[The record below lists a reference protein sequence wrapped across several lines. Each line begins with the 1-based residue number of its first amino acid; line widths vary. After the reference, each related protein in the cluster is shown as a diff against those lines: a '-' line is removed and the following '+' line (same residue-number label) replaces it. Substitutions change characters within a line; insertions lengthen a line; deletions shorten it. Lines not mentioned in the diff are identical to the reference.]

1 MSKIVMTKQ
10 EFAHLI
16 HAKAAQEVMEGLV
29 QLVNEMVGKDDFKP
43 EIFLPVLIGIFSNLT
58 DDYNKEVA
66 KYIKEEDAGFA
77 IEDVFIKDV

>member
-1 MSKIVMTKQ
+1 MSKIVMTKK
-10 EFAHLI
+10 EFANLI
-16 HAKAAQEVMEGLV
+16 HAKAAQEVMESLV

-43 EIFLPVLIGIFSNLT
+43 EIFLPVLLGIFSNLT

-77 IEDVFIKDV
+77 LEDVFIKDV

>member
-10 EFAHLI
+10 EFANLI
-16 HAKAAQEVMEGLV
+16 HAKAAQEVVESLV

-43 EIFLPVLIGIFSNLT
+43 EIFLPVLLGIFSKLT

-77 IEDVFIKDV
+77 IEDICIKDE

>member
-10 EFAHLI
+10 EFAKLI

-43 EIFLPVLIGIFSNLT
+43 EIFLPVLLGIFSNLT

-77 IEDVFIKDV
+77 MEDVIIKDE

>member
-10 EFAHLI
+10 EFAKLI
-16 HAKAAQEVMEGLV
+16 HAKAAQEVVESLV

-66 KYIKEEDAGFA
+66 KHIKEEDAGFA

>member
-10 EFAHLI
+10 EFANLI
-16 HAKAAQEVMEGLV
+16 HAKAAQEVVESLLKLV
-29 QLVNEMVGKDDFKP
+29 DEMVGKDDFKP
-43 EIFLPVLIGIFSNLT
+43 EIFLPVLLGIFSNLT

-66 KYIKEEDAGFA
+66 KHIKEEDAGFA

>member
-10 EFAHLI
+10 EFANLI
-16 HAKAAQEVMEGLV
+16 HAKAAQEVVESLV
-29 QLVNEMVGKDDFKP
+29 QLVNEMVSKDDFKP
-43 EIFLPVLIGIFSNLT
+43 EIFLPVLLGIFSNLT

-77 IEDVFIKDV
+77 LEDVFIKDV

>member
-1 MSKIVMTKQ
+1 MTKQ
-10 EFAHLI
+10 EFANLI
-16 HAKAAQEVMEGLV
+16 HAKAAQEVVESLV

-43 EIFLPVLIGIFSNLT
+43 EIFLPVLIGIFGKLT

>member
-10 EFAHLI
+10 EFAKLI
-16 HAKAAQEVMEGLV
+16 HAKAAQEVVEGLV

-43 EIFLPVLIGIFSNLT
+43 EIFLPVLLGIFSNLT

-77 IEDVFIKDV
+77 IEDIFIKDV

>member
-1 MSKIVMTKQ
+1 MTKQ
-10 EFAHLI
+10 EFANLI
-16 HAKAAQEVMEGLV
+16 HAKAAQEIVESLV
-29 QLVNEMVGKDDFKP
+29 QLINEMIGKDDFKP
-43 EIFLPVLIGIFSNLT
+43 EIFLPVLLGIFSNLT

>member
-1 MSKIVMTKQ
+1 MTKQ
-10 EFAHLI
+10 EFANLI
-16 HAKAAQEVMEGLV
+16 HAKAAQEVVESLV

-66 KYIKEEDAGFA
+66 KHIKEEDAGFA
-77 IEDVFIKDV
+77 IEDIFIKDV

>member
-10 EFAHLI
+10 EFAKLI

-29 QLVNEMVGKDDFKP
+29 QLVNEMVSKDDFKP

>member
-1 MSKIVMTKQ
+1 MTKQ
-10 EFAHLI
+10 EFAKLI

-43 EIFLPVLIGIFSNLT
+43 EIFLPVLLGIFSNLT

>member
-10 EFAHLI
+10 EFAKLI
-16 HAKAAQEVMEGLV
+16 HAKAAQEVIESLV
-29 QLVNEMVGKDDFKP
+29 QVVNVMVGKDDFKP
-43 EIFLPVLIGIFSNLT
+43 EIFLPVLLGIFSNLT

>member
-1 MSKIVMTKQ
+1 MTKQ
-10 EFAHLI
+10 EFANLI
-16 HAKAAQEVMEGLV
+16 HAKAAQEVMESLV
-29 QLVNEMVGKDDFKP
+29 QVVNEMVGKDDFKP
-43 EIFLPVLIGIFSNLT
+43 EIFLPVLLGIFSHLT

>member
-1 MSKIVMTKQ
+1 MTKQ
-10 EFAHLI
+10 EFAKLI
-16 HAKAAQEVMEGLV
+16 HAKAAQEVVEGLV
-29 QLVNEMVGKDDFKP
+29 QLVNEMVSKDDFKP
-43 EIFLPVLIGIFSNLT
+43 EIFLPVLLGIFSNLT

>member
-10 EFAHLI
+10 EFANLI
-16 HAKAAQEVMEGLV
+16 HTKAAQEVIESLV
-29 QLVNEMVGKDDFKP
+29 QVVNEMVSKDDFKP
-43 EIFLPVLIGIFSNLT
+43 EIFLPVLLGIFSNLT

-77 IEDVFIKDV
+77 IEDIFIKDV

>member
-10 EFAHLI
+10 EFANLI

>member
-1 MSKIVMTKQ
+1 MSKIVMTKK
-10 EFAHLI
+10 EFAALI
-16 HAKAAQEVMEGLV
+16 HTKAAQEVIESLV

-43 EIFLPVLIGIFSNLT
+43 EIFLPVLLGIFSNLT
-58 DDYNKEVA
+58 DNYNKEVA

>member
-10 EFAHLI
+10 EFAKLI
-16 HAKAAQEVMEGLV
+16 HAKAAQEVIEGLV

>member
-1 MSKIVMTKQ
+1 MTKK
-10 EFAHLI
+10 EFANLI
-16 HAKAAQEVMEGLV
+16 HAKAAQEVVESLV

-43 EIFLPVLIGIFSNLT
+43 EIFLPVLLGIFSNLT

-77 IEDVFIKDV
+77 LEDVFIKDV

>member
-10 EFAHLI
+10 EFANLI
-16 HAKAAQEVMEGLV
+16 HAKAAQEVVESLV
-29 QLVNEMVGKDDFKP
+29 KLVDEMVGKDDFKP
-43 EIFLPVLIGIFSNLT
+43 EIFLPVLLGIFSKLT

-77 IEDVFIKDV
+77 LEDVFIKDV

>member
-10 EFAHLI
+10 EFAKLI
-16 HAKAAQEVMEGLV
+16 HAKAAQEVVESLV

-43 EIFLPVLIGIFSNLT
+43 EIFLPVLLGIFSNLT

-66 KYIKEEDAGFA
+66 KHIKEEDAGFA
-77 IEDVFIKDV
+77 IEDIFIKDV

>member
-1 MSKIVMTKQ
+1 MSKIVMTKK
-10 EFAHLI
+10 EFANLI
-16 HAKAAQEVMEGLV
+16 HTKAAQEVVESLV

-43 EIFLPVLIGIFSNLT
+43 EIFLPVLLGIFSNLT

>member
-1 MSKIVMTKQ
+1 MSKIVMTKK
-10 EFAHLI
+10 EFANLI
-16 HAKAAQEVMEGLV
+16 HTKAAQEVVESLV

-43 EIFLPVLIGIFSNLT
+43 EIFLPVLLGIFSHLT

>member
-1 MSKIVMTKQ
+1 MSKIVMTKK
-10 EFAHLI
+10 EFANLI
-16 HAKAAQEVMEGLV
+16 HAKAAQEVVESLV

-43 EIFLPVLIGIFSNLT
+43 EIFLPVLLGIFSNLT

-77 IEDVFIKDV
+77 LEDVFIKDV